1 MRPLFKVLYSLCWSN
16 AYLIMG
22 ICMGLSFSLL
32 LIPIDID
39 RQHDAA
45 ESFDHFSNTLEDIDP
60 YEPRINTDSKPQ
72 PVQKAKKAF
81 VRPRYY
87 STELG
92 IREKIFVG
100 IITSREHL
108 HSRDVALNKTIAH
121 IVDKIR
127 YFISIPEGTK
137 PNVSFPGIVGFTD
150 TRSILK
156 PFHALKYIID
166 NYLESYDY
174 YFLIKDV
181 SYVNARGLVEFVNK
195 ISVSQN
201 VHIGAQ
207 SEINTY
213 CSLES
218 GILLSN
224 SVIQEIKNNLDW
236 CVKNAYSDSDDIN
249 VGRCILHSTSMPC
262 SNRVQGQNFTFTELK
277 PVFNFE
283 KDFARLTDQNEFQNS
298 LSIYPI
304 YDHILI
310 YKLNMY
316 FAAINSIRVHKSITS
331 IRKVISTTAH
341 LGPPNQRNVSWPI
354 GNQPGNRPLGRFD
367 ILRWSYFNES
377 HVFFETDFVNIQ
389 ELRGDAKSDIDYV
402 INAVTNNIIN
412 KYDGKLSFKKLL
424 NGYQKFDAS
433 RGMDY
438 VLDIAFNEVTTGK
451 EIRKRIEVCKPL
463 GKVEIIPVPYVTE
476 NTRINIIITINL
488 NKKQDALNFMEHY
501 AQDCMEKKY
510 KTFLMMVLL
519 YNFDSPSKGKG
530 DVFYEVKKYI
540 LMLNEKYKKDQSRI
554 TWLSIRLPSNVT
566 SIDLNPMLK
575 IAVTDLCAKKFS
587 PESLVLLMEVGTKLK
602 IDYLNRVRMNTISR
616 YQIFNPIPFIEFHP
630 DIIYADEAAPNEVDV
645 NSNYGKYDEQNYN
658 NIAFYIKDYNAM
670 RQTVETSIPLARSDK
685 DIATLLKL
693 SKHSPVTSLFEM
705 YVSFSN
711 MHIFRA
717 VEPTLKI
724 KYKDINCDDAS
735 NDSIH
740 NSCLKLRNNHLG
752 KRSQLARLILDYQ
765 NYQAYKK
772 A

>member
-1 MRPLFKVLYSLCWSN
+1 
-16 AYLIMG
+16 MG

-39 RQHDAA
+39 KQHEIV
-45 ESFDHFSNTLEDIDP
+45 ESFDHSSNILEDMDP
-60 YEPRINTDSKPQ
+60 YEPRINIDNKPQ
-72 PVQKAKKAF
+72 LIQKARKTF

-92 IREKIFVG
+92 IKEKLFVG
-100 IITSREHL
+100 IITNREYL

-156 PFHALKYIID
+156 PFHAMKYIID

-174 YFLIKDV
+174 YFLIKDT
-181 SYVNARGLVEFVNK
+181 SYINARGLMEFVNK

-201 VHIGAQ
+201 VHVGVQ

-213 CSLES
+213 CSLEF

-224 SVIQEIKNNLDW
+224 SVMQEIKNNLDW
-236 CVKNAYSDSDDIN
+236 CVKNAYSDLDDIN
-249 VGRCILHSTSMPC
+249 FGRCILHSTSMPC
-262 SNRVQGQNFTFTELK
+262 TNRIQGQNFTFAQLK
-277 PVFNFE
+277 STFNFDR
-283 KDFARLTDQNEFQNS
+283 DFSLLTEQNDFQNS

-310 YKLNMY
+310 YKFNMY
-316 FAAINSIRVHKSITS
+316 FAAINSVKIQKRIIDTRKTISI
-331 IRKVISTTAH
+331 TAH
-341 LGPPNQRNVSWPI
+341 LGPPNQHDISWPI

-367 ILRWSYFNES
+367 VLRWSYFNES
-377 HVFFETDFVNIQ
+377 HVFFETDFVNVQ
-389 ELRGDAKSDIDYV
+389 ELKGDKKSDIDYV
-402 INAVTNNIIN
+402 VNVAVNSIIN
-412 KYDGKLSFKKLL
+412 KYNNKLSFNRLL

-438 VLDIAFNEVTTGK
+438 ILDIMFNEVVTGTK
-451 EIRKRIEVCKPL
+451 IRKRIEICKPL

-476 NTRINIIITINL
+476 NTRINIIVIIDL
-488 NKKQDALNFMEHY
+488 NKKQEALDFMEHY

-510 KTFLMMVLL
+510 KTFLMVVLL
-519 YNFDSPSKGKG
+519 YNIDSPSKGKD
-530 DVFYEVKKYI
+530 DVFYEVKRYI
-540 LMLNEKYKKDQSRI
+540 LMLNDRYKKDQSKI
-554 TWLSIRLPSNVT
+554 TWLSIRLPTNAT
-566 SIDLNPMLK
+566 SIDFDPILK
-575 IAVTDLCAKKFS
+575 IAVIDLCAKKFS
-587 PESLVLLMEVGTKLK
+587 LDSLILLTETGTKLK
-602 IDYLNRVRMNTISR
+602 VDYLNRVRMNTISR
-616 YQIFNPIPFIEFHP
+616 YQVFSPIPFIEFHP
-630 DIIYADEAAPNEVDV
+630 DIIYANDVVHDEVDV

-670 RQTVETSIPLARSDK
+670 RQTVEPSIPLARTDK

-705 YVSFSN
+705 YVSFSD
-711 MHIFRA
+711 MHLFRA
-717 VEPTLKI
+717 IEPTLRI
-724 KYKDINCDDAS
+724 KYKDVNCKDAT
-735 NDSIH
+735 NGSIYNNCFKLK
-740 NSCLKLRNNHLG
+740 NSRLG
-752 KRSQLARLILDYQ
+752 KRSQLARLVLDYQ
-765 NYQAYKK
+765 SYQI
-772 A
+772 

>member
-1 MRPLFKVLYSLCWSN
+1 MRPLFRVLYSICWSN
-16 AYLIMG
+16 IYLLMG

-32 LIPIDID
+32 LIPIDVD
-39 RQHDAA
+39 RQHDAT

-72 PVQKAKKAF
+72 PMQKGKKTF

-92 IREKIFVG
+92 IREKLFVG
-100 IITSREHL
+100 IITSREYL
-108 HSRDVALNKTIAH
+108 HSRDIALNKTIAH

-156 PFHALKYIID
+156 PFHAMKYIID
-166 NYLESYDY
+166 NYVESYDY
-174 YFLIKDV
+174 YFLTKDV

-201 VHIGAQ
+201 VHIGAP
-207 SEINTY
+207 SEIDTY

-224 SVIQEIKNNLDW
+224 SIIQEIKNNLDW
-236 CVKNAYSDSDDIN
+236 CVKNAYSDSDNIN
-249 VGRCILHSTSMPC
+249 VGRCILHSTSIPC
-262 SNRVQGQNFTFTELK
+262 SNRIQGQNFTLTQLK
-277 PVFNFE
+277 STFNFE
-283 KDFARLTDQNEFQNS
+283 KDFAQLANQNEFQNS

-304 YDHILI
+304 YDHMLI

-316 FAAINSIRVHKSITS
+316 FAAINSIKIHKSITD
-331 IRKVISTTAH
+331 IRKVISATAH
-341 LGPPNQRNVSWPI
+341 LGPPNQHNVSWPI
-354 GNQPGNRPLGRFD
+354 GNQPGNKPLGRFD

-389 ELRGDAKSDIDYV
+389 ELRGDAKSDVDYV

-412 KYDGKLSFKKLL
+412 KYDSKLNFKKLL

-438 VLDIAFNEVTTGK
+438 ILDIAFNEVATGK
-451 EIRKRIEVCKPL
+451 EVRKRIEVCKPL

-476 NTRINIIITINL
+476 NTRINIIITVDI
-488 NKKQDALNFMEHY
+488 NKKQDALSFMEHY

-519 YNFDSPSKGKG
+519 YNFDSPSKSRS
-530 DVFYEVKKYI
+530 DIFYEVKRNI
-540 LMLNEKYKKDQSRI
+540 IMLNEKYKKNQSRI
-554 TWLSIRLPSNVT
+554 TWLSIRLPNNVT
-566 SIDLNPMLK
+566 SIDLNPMLR

-587 PESLVLLMEVGTKLK
+587 SESLVLLVEARTKLK

-616 YQIFNPIPFIEFHP
+616 YQIFSPIPFIEFHP
-630 DIIYADEAAPNEVDV
+630 DIIYVEEAAPNEVDV

-658 NIAFYIKDYNAM
+658 NIAFYIRDYNAM
-670 RQTVETSIPLARSDK
+670 RQTVEMSIPLARSDK

-693 SKHSPVTSLFEM
+693 SKHSPITSLFEM
-705 YVSFSN
+705 YVSFSD
-711 MHIFRA
+711 MHVFRA

-724 KYKDINCDDAS
+724 KYKDINCNDAS
-735 NDSIH
+735 NDSIYK
-740 NSCLKLRNNHLG
+740 NCLKLRNNYLG

-765 NYQAYKK
+765 NHQL
-772 A
+772 